1 MTMIFDTESI
11 KDNKNQSHV
20 AVLKAR
26 KIRVRVW
33 RKCNENIKSGR
44 KGEKYMKHLRFLS
57 RLWRGEGR
65 CENNLVLSVAR
76 DIFLFPGR

>member
-20 AVLKAR
+20 AVLKAS

-33 RKCNENIKSGR
+33 RNVMIQCNENIKSGR
-44 KGEKYMKHLRFLS
+44 KGEKYMKHLGF
-57 RLWRGEGR
+57 
-65 CENNLVLSVAR
+65 
-76 DIFLFPGR
+76 

>member
-20 AVLKAR
+20 GVLKAR

-44 KGEKYMKHLRFLS
+44 KGEKYMKHLGF
-57 RLWRGEGR
+57 
-65 CENNLVLSVAR
+65 
-76 DIFLFPGR
+76 